1 MPDAKTSSNTPRLV
15 FVTGPAGAGR
25 TSAIKVLEDLG
36 FETIDNLPLGMVGRL
51 LDGNPLER
59 PLALG
64 LDTRNR
70 DYSLQLLL
78 DLLEQHIDYGP
89 ELLFLDCS
97 RDVLQRRFSET
108 RRRHPLKSSDGVMD
122 GIDTESAML
131 APVRERADILIDTTE
146 LSVHGLREALDGLF
160 APKQGRVLS
169 VTVTSFSYKRGLPT
183 GMDLVYDCR
192 FLRNPYWDPSL
203 RSLTGQDPAV
213 GAYVSE
219 DERFAGFLQKL
230 QDMLQ
235 FLLPAYAEEGKAHLG
250 IGLGCTGGQHRS
262 VFMTEKLAQALADQ
276 GWQVSIRH
284 RELDRHNGRTVSGSS
299 KAGSGV
305 AKA

>member
-1 MPDAKTSSNTPRLV
+1 MADAPTTSQKPRLV

-36 FETIDNLPLGMVGRL
+36 FEAIDNLPLGMVGRL
-51 LDGNPLER
+51 LDGSPLER

-70 DYSLQLLL
+70 DYSIQLLFE
-78 DLLEQHIDYGP
+78 LLEQHIDYAP

-97 RDVLQRRFSET
+97 REVLQRRFSET
-108 RRRHPLKSSDGVMD
+108 RRRHPLTTSDGIMD
-122 GIDTESAML
+122 GIDTERAML
-131 APVRERADILIDTTE
+131 ASVRDRADILIDTTE

-183 GMDLVYDCR
+183 GMDLVFDCR

-203 RSLTGQDPAV
+203 RSMTGQDAAV
-213 GAYVSE
+213 GAYIRE
-219 DERFAGFLQKL
+219 DERFAEFLQKL
-230 QDMLQ
+230 QDMSK

-262 VFMTEKLAQALADQ
+262 VFVTEKLAQALADQ

-284 RELDRHNGRTVSGSS
+284 RELDRHNGRKVSGSNN
-299 KAGSGV
+299 AGSGV